1 MDALGLA
8 GVFVL
13 GASVGLTACA
23 VSCLPFIGTWAMAR
37 GQGGWAAAED
47 LAAFLAGRL
56 AGYALLGG
64 LAGWAGE
71 SLGRALSGPAGHLAI
86 GLAGIAAGLALVA
99 GGGKSGKS
107 CAATR
112 FGLPPLALGAAL
124 SLTPCMPLTSLL
136 AAAALSA
143 RPLDGAAMGLVFGL
157 GAAVTPLVVAVP
169 LLGLLGHGLR
179 LQGGIDR
186 WLRWGGGLVL
196 MMLGLRRL
204 LLVGM
209 P

>member
-13 GASVGLTACA
+13 GVSVGLTACA

-71 SLGRALSGPAGHLAI
+71 SLGRALSGPSGHLAI
-86 GLAGIAAGLALVA
+86 GLAGIFAGLALLV
-99 GGGKSGKS
+99 GGGKAGKS

-112 FGLPPLALGAAL
+112 TALPPLALGAAL

-136 AAAALSA
+136 AAAALSGQ
-143 RPLDGAAMGLVFGL
+143 PLNGAAMGLVFGL
-157 GAAVTPLVVAVP
+157 GAAVTPLVIAVP
-169 LLGLLGHGLR
+169 VLGLLGHGLR
-179 LQGGIDR
+179 LQGGIDKV
-186 WLRWGGGLVL
+186 LRWGGALVL
-196 MMLGLRRL
+196 VALGLRRL